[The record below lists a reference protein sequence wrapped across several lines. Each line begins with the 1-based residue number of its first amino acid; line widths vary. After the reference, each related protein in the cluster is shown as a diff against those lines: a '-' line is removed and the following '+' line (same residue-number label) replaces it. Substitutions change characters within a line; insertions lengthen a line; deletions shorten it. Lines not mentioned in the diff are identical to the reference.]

1 MVDNFAVIRQRLCSF
16 WIVFREKSARLA
28 RFLLGFLR
36 PTLQIVLFAIFF
48 IFFGLPLIEKYEKE
62 EVMHICL

>member
-1 MVDNFAVIRQRLCSF
+1 MVHNFAVIRHRLCSF

-28 RFLLGFLR
+28 RFLIGCLR